1 MQDLPEKIIKNRA
14 MIPEHQHEQEKPP
27 IFNSW
32 KSLYIAV
39 LANLAFLIIV
49 FYIITKVYE

>member
-1 MQDLPEKIIKNRA
+1 VKDLPEKTTINRE
-14 MIPEHQHEQEKPP
+14 MITEHQHEQEKPP